1 MAIVASAHRQS
12 RSNSGHRQV
21 AEGRSAVIL
30 RVGASST
37 VRPRHRGGSRRKHHP
52 YTPPWLGWGT
62 GDGGSRPEN
71 SRCGQ
76 MKASASPVNPLPSP
90 RPCMVGGVDNADLVP
105 RPHRL
110 LYRNGARDFI
120 IPVETIRL
128 ERGARSSGPPLP
140 GEDIPWRVWPSR
152 LPSVGGSGSGDPPAS
167 CCA

>member
-1 MAIVASAHRQS
+1 MAIVASAHRL
-12 RSNSGHRQV
+12 RPNSGRRQA

-37 VRPRHRGGSRRKHHP
+37 VRPRHRGGSRRNHHP

-62 GDGGSRPEN
+62 GGGGSRPEN

-76 MKASASPVNPLPSP
+76 MKASASRVNPLPSP
-90 RPCMVGGVDNADLVP
+90 RPCMVGGLDHADLVP

-120 IPVETIRL
+120 IPVEANRF

-152 LPSVGGSGSGDPPAS
+152 LPSVGGSCSGDPPAS